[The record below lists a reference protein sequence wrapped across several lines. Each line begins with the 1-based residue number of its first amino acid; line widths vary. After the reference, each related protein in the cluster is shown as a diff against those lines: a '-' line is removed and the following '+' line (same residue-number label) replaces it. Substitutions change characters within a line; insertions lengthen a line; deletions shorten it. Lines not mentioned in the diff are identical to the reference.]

1 MADQYSIIQST
12 GDSAYPFFSMQGMG
26 IVDGRRQAIDGATL
40 SAKYLFL
47 ENYSE
52 EYVANWVF
60 EEIPLTTNK
69 VPKYTTTDRFIEI
82 SFKLAARN
90 VHEAKRNLD
99 FCTKLARTT
108 LPSTITGGTFDEP
121 ISTYGNARQYL
132 INFGTLLRDQLV
144 DVISYDLTMN
154 FEDGVFDYGSTIIGT
169 IDPQV
174 PSVGRRSDNHWAA
187 MGGPSDLMQETEY
200 LYHGQY
206 GGVLAKSVTVSLKLQ
221 AYRGGADGDEPGQLG
236 FGGTLRDVASVGWA
250 LRPHRSLDWPHG
262 TGPIAAAAYC
272 QRDPVSASPSAA
284 IVDRGDSESV
294 SDDDPFIVQPGT
306 PGFGTGNTED

>member
-12 GDSAYPFFSMQGMG
+12 GDFAYPFFTMQGMG
-26 IVDGRRQAIDGATL
+26 NVNGKREAIPGATIA
-40 SAKYLFL
+40 AKYVFL
-47 ENYSE
+47 QSYSE
-52 EYVANWVF
+52 SYEADWAF

-69 VPKYTTTDRFIEI
+69 VPKYTATDRFIDI

-90 VHEAKRNLD
+90 VHEAKKNLD
-99 FCTKLARTT
+99 FCTLLARTT
-108 LPSTITGGTFDEP
+108 LAKTITGGTVGNETT
-121 ISTYGNARQYL
+121 SWGNARQYV

-144 DVISYDLTMN
+144 DVVSYDMEMN
-154 FEDGVFDYGSTIIGT
+154 FEDGVFDYGSTVIGV

-174 PSVGRRSDNHWAA
+174 ESVGQRSDNHWAA

-206 GGVLAKSVTVSLKLQ
+206 GGVLAKTVTVSLKLQ
-221 AYRGGADGDEPGQLG
+221 AYRGGAMGDEPGQLG
-236 FGGTLRDVASVGWA
+236 FGGTLREPNSVGWA

-272 QRDPVSASPSAA
+272 QRDVASAPASHAL
-284 IVDRGDSESV
+284 VNRGDNESV
-294 SDDDPFIVQPGT
+294 ADEPFAVEPGT
-306 PGFGTGNTED
+306 PGFGTGNTRTD